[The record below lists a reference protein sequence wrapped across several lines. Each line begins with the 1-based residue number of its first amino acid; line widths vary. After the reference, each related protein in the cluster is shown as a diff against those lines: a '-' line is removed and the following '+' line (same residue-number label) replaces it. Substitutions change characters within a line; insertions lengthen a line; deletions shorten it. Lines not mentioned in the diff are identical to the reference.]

1 MTKEIDPWFL
11 DAMVIG
17 LHQMK
22 KNLSSSGRAAKA
34 SRKEHRDVQDGT
46 RRLSFGD

>member
-1 MTKEIDPWFL
+1 MTAKSSVLFCMFTASDKRLMDAL

-22 KNLSSSGRAAKA
+22 KNLSSSGRAAEA
-34 SRKEHRDVQDGT
+34 SV
-46 RRLSFGD
+46 